1 MKKEKRLSV
10 ELKSDIKPQELDEWF
25 LKLLACPGCV
35 EKRPVR
41 LSEDRQTLLCEC
53 GKYSFPIR
61 DGLPI
66 LLVGE
71 ATQLIPDEGNE
82 LISDKNENGTEVI
95 G

>member
-1 MKKEKRLSV
+1 MS
-10 ELKSDIKPQELDEWF
+10 PQELDEWF

-35 EKRPVR
+35 EKRPVHI
-41 LSEDRQTLLCEC
+41 SEDRQNLLCDC

-71 ATQLIPDEGNE
+71 ATDLKPNDNNE
-82 LISDKNENGTEVI
+82 VISAKNENRTEVS